1 MTKTNPRI
9 AFIKA
14 RWHAEIVDRAHDGFL
29 AEAAT
34 LFPGARIDAFDVPG
48 AFEMPRLAKK
58 LARTGRYDAVVAAA
72 LVVDGGIYRHD
83 FVAGAVVTGLMNVGL
98 ETGIPCFSVSL
109 TPHHYQETAAH
120 RAFFRDHFVRKG
132 AEAAQAVQQV
142 LALEADLA
150 ASDHSDVA

>member
-48 AFEMPRLAKK
+48 AYEMP
-58 LARTGRYDAVVAAA
+58 
-72 LVVDGGIYRHD
+72 
-83 FVAGAVVTGLMNVGL
+83 
-98 ETGIPCFSVSL
+98 
-109 TPHHYQETAAH
+109 
-120 RAFFRDHFVRKG
+120 
-132 AEAAQAVQQV
+132 
-142 LALEADLA
+142 
-150 ASDHSDVA
+150 